1 MQPGTYVYVDFGEE
15 GEPWHERLLL
25 ARVAQSQDYIIL
37 TPDND
42 VYLESLSCPPLN
54 AIRVGGSNRA
64 LPIGLGVEHGQPV
77 YRFTKTVTGDEFAA
91 LKMEAEGLAALAIA
105 TDPARYPGGRAGP
118 ELPLQGGPPGA
129 LPGPVAPAGEPV
141 WLVMVGGGK
150 FREAEL
156 ISSAMLASELEV
168 HLFSNWAIVSA
179 PGGEAAVLMKVDQDK
194 AEFEI
199 NRMRGAWSGTT
210 PRDGA
215 AAAQTALAAGP
226 AEDARTL
233 SVLRQSN
240 GERFRSLQSVAEH
253 CAEMAFDDWPLEG
266 PRTAHWLVREMAKTG
281 LNPIARHTHWR
292 HENGIKD
299 DEKMGPTHGML
310 SEILELCACIYQ
322 CDVSNL
328 ACMESVAR
336 NIQYIEFEVKKKVEA
351 KRPFDS
357 SEYYLGRSKKTG
369 GALQSPVL
377 ARWVAERASRDSA
390 IMKEQRKA
398 AEERSLSRNTK

>member
-1 MQPGTYVYVDFGEE
+1 MQPGTYVYVDYGEE
-15 GEPWHERLLL
+15 GEPWHERLVLT
-25 ARVAQSQDYIIL
+25 RVAQSQDFIIL
-37 TPDND
+37 TPDNG
-42 VYLESLSCPPLN
+42 VYLETLSCPPLG
-54 AIRVGGSNRA
+54 AIRVGGFNRA

-77 YRFTKTVTGDEFAA
+77 YRFTETVTEDEFMA
-91 LKMEAEGLAALAIA
+91 LKVEAEGLAALAVA
-105 TDPARYPGGRAGP
+105 TDPARYPGGRVGP
-118 ELPLQGGPPGA
+118 ELPFQGGPPGA
-129 LPGPVAPAGEPV
+129 PPGPAVTAGEPV

-150 FREAEL
+150 YREAEL
-156 ISSAMLASELEV
+156 IASAMLALELEV
-168 HLFSNWAIVSA
+168 HLISNWAIVSV
-179 PGGEAAVLMKVDQDK
+179 PGGGEAVLMKIDQNK
-194 AEFEI
+194 ADDEI
-199 NRMRGAWSGTT
+199 NRMRGARSGTT
-210 PRDGA
+210 PRSGA
-215 AAAQTALAAGP
+215 AAAQLAQAALP
-226 AEDARTL
+226 ADDARTL
-233 SVLRQSN
+233 PVLRQSN
-240 GERFRSLQSVAEH
+240 GERFHSLQSVSEH
-253 CAEMAFDDWPLEG
+253 CAVMVFDGWPLEG
-266 PRTAHWLVREMAKTG
+266 PRTTHWLVREMAKTG
-281 LNPIARHTHWR
+281 LNPIARHTHRR

-336 NIQYIEFEVKKKVEA
+336 NIQYIGFEVKKKVEA

-398 AEERSLSRNTK
+398 AEERSLSRNTR